1 MKKKSGE
8 ITAEYAVRKTKKQ
21 ITAVLVAGFL
31 LMAGDLVMSLGHGIK
46 VEGADEQLYLIR
58 PETGE
63 ESGHLS
69 LQAEI
74 IGEEGVYKKNIDVMI
89 EPYEAEKAEEEDE
102 ASEEAS
108 MVMTEEERL
117 DYSLRSIVDTINS
130 DNSVKRIGLPANLDT
145 GEKIRWE
152 VVKEHRTNTIPIA
165 VMMVIISILLYRE
178 RFASIRKK
186 ETENKNNVIRQLP
199 GFINRLVLLLN
210 AGLVLT
216 NAFEKAVE
224 ESISTGKSEGDY
236 FYSNLKGIYMSMK
249 TANGSMHKE
258 LRQFARRSGV
268 QELMRI
274 SNIISDN
281 INKGAELSNKLRSEG
296 ELLWMERKKRCE
308 EMGRLAETK
317 LTLPLMLFLLVL
329 IVITVAPAL
338 LEL

>member
-1 MKKKSGE
+1 MKTKRIKNTKKK
-8 ITAEYAVRKTKKQ
+8 ITF
-21 ITAVLVAGFL
+21 VLVAGFL
-31 LMAGDLVMSLGHGIK
+31 LMAADLAMSSGHEIK

-58 PETGE
+58 PEAGE
-63 ESGHLS
+63 KSGYLS

-74 IGEEGVYKKNIDVMI
+74 MGEEGVYKKNIDVMV
-89 EPYEAEKAEEEDE
+89 EPYEAEKTDEEDE
-102 ASEEAS
+102 ASEETS
-108 MVMTEEERL
+108 MTMTEEERL

-130 DNSVKRIGLPANLDT
+130 DSSVKKIGLPASLDT
-145 GEKIRWE
+145 GEEIKWK
-152 VVKEHRTNTIPIA
+152 VVKEHRTNTLPIA
-165 VMMVIISILLYRE
+165 LMMVIISVLLYRE

-186 ETENKNNVIRQLP
+186 EAEDKNNVIRQLP

-216 NAFEKAVE
+216 SAFEKAVE
-224 ESISTGKSEGDY
+224 ESISTDRGENDY
-236 FYSNLKGIYMSMK
+236 FYRNIKGIYISMK

-258 LRQFARRSGV
+258 LRHFARKSGV

-281 INKGAELSNKLRSEG
+281 INKGAELSDKLRSEG

-329 IVITVAPAL
+329 IIITVTPAL